1 MKEIEFKGEKG
12 AFKKLT
18 NVFRDYEIAK
28 SVTYILQIDRI
39 TFAQTII
46 FTNRDKTELSADGM
60 EELKTLV
67 EKYKL

>member
-28 SVTYILQIDRI
+28 TVTYILQIDRNS
-39 TFAQTII
+39 FA
-46 FTNRDKTELSADGM
+46 
-60 EELKTLV
+60 
-67 EKYKL
+67 